1 MSNKLINKPLQ
12 NSNDIFV
19 NDGSRVYNIKNQ
31 RGELLGKFTFNPSEV
46 DGIIMRYDHAAAIF
60 KELQDSIGADADGK
74 KLAEVG
80 ERMKDEI
87 DYLFNADVSG
97 TFFKFASP
105 FSILESGEFYVENII
120 KSIQAVIEKETGRR
134 MERVKSR
141 ASKYTQKYGK

>member
-1 MSNKLINKPLQ
+1 MSNKLIKNNQQ
-12 NSNDIFV
+12 NSNDITI

-31 RGELLGKFTFNPSEV
+31 RGELLGKFTFNPSDV
-46 DGIIMRYDHAAAIF
+46 DGMIERYDHAVSTF
-60 KELQDSIGADADGK
+60 QELQDSIGADADGK
-74 KLAEVG
+74 NISEVSG
-80 ERMKDEI
+80 KMKDEI

-141 ASKYTQKYGK
+141 ASKYTQKYHK